1 MRVLNAVRRVLLLLV
16 MIPVIAIVLDTLLQ
30 AFNARPRNPIVSTV
44 HDFANI
50 FIIDAFKTVF
60 PEQGYVQNALV
71 ALAAFGVLAL
81 LIIFIFRGL
90 RAMVGARPPRVR
102 SGPAASG
109 SKSSPAKTTK
119 TTKTSEQTGPATSAG
134 ASAAT
139 SESGASSKSGVAS
152 TSDSNDDTKSSS
164 A

>member
-1 MRVLNAVRRVLLLLV
+1 MLV

-30 AFNARPRNPIVSTV
+30 AFNARARNPIVSSIR
-44 HDFANI
+44 DFADI

-60 PEQGYVQNALV
+60 PDQSYVQNALV

-102 SGPAASG
+102 SGPATSG
-109 SKSSPAKTTK
+109 SSKSAGTKTTK
-119 TTKTSEQTGPATSAG
+119 TTKTSDETTRGDRAG
-134 ASAAT
+134 ASAAST
-139 SESGASSKSGVAS
+139 SESEASKSE
-152 TSDSNDDTKSSS
+152 SNDNTKSSS